1 MTTAPAARIS
11 LLHRYANPA
20 AFGRLSSKVLPWSA
34 GIAILLLGLGTYFA
48 LFDSPPDYQ
57 QGNSVRIMY
66 VHVPAAIMSEVVYG
80 MMAAAAAA
88 GFIWKHA
95 LADLFVK
102 AAAPLGAAFTF
113 ICLQVPGASR
123 CGAPRAA
130 DIWFFLYLGYL
141 ALVDAFDDLQ
151 RGLKA
156 ILVLVGVVDLP
167 IINSRSIGG
176 IRWPAS
182 LMTLTGPK
190 VDPSMLLPLCWCG
203 FTAFFVAVV
212 MLRLESE
219 LLARRIRAWRT
230 AADSWYTIKLPKEG
244 LAVGVLRHYRR
255 VWDYLFL
262 RLRRKNICTSS
273 TRLFNLPAM
282 LRVGSDP
289 WNTISY
295 GKPDGAGQWLLLEA
309 WPRFLAVGLKSL

>member
-1 MTTAPAARIS
+1 MTTAPARIS

-113 ICLQVPGASR
+113 VCLVAGSLWGKPMWGTWWVWDARLTSELVL
-123 CGAPRAA
+123 
-130 DIWFFLYLGYL
+130 FFLYLGYL
-141 ALVDAFDDLQ
+141 ALVDAFDDPQ
-151 RGLKA
+151 RGLKAGA

-167 IINSRSIGG
+167 IIKFSVDWWNTLHQ
-176 IRWPAS
+176 PAS
-182 LMTLTGPK
+182 LMTLSGPK
-190 VDPSMLLPLCWCG
+190 VDPSMLLPLMLMIGG

-230 AADSWYTIKLPKEG
+230 AAGDE
-244 LAVGVLRHYRR
+244 
-255 VWDYLFL
+255 
-262 RLRRKNICTSS
+262 
-273 TRLFNLPAM
+273 
-282 LRVGSDP
+282 
-289 WNTISY
+289 
-295 GKPDGAGQWLLLEA
+295 
-309 WPRFLAVGLKSL
+309 